1 MAQDDGRRAPVISA
15 GSARGKRI
23 TGNGSRDPGLGLLR
37 LEGWSVLGWMAGGA
51 TGLGRSTGQRDDPE
65 GRNRVLG
72 EDHGEKKGKD
82 LTCGSGL
89 EAGEARACGAG
100 ERSARAEGEG

>member
-1 MAQDDGRRAPVISA
+1 M
-15 GSARGKRI
+15 
-23 TGNGSRDPGLGLLR
+23 
-37 LEGWSVLGWMAGGA
+37 
-51 TGLGRSTGQRDDPE
+51 GRSTGQRDDPE

-100 ERSARAEGEG
+100 ERSARAERVWGERRACVWAERDVVLAG